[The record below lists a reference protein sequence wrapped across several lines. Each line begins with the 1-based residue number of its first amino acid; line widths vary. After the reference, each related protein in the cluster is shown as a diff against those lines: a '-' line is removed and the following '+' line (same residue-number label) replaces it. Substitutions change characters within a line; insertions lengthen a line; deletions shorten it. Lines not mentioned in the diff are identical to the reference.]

1 VLGQNLPSDPTHRL
15 GVDIGGTFTD
25 AILIDEST
33 GHVQISK
40 VPSTP
45 DDPSRGFLNAVTRIL
60 EEAVVAPEALSYVV
74 HATTVATNSIIEGK
88 LAPTGFITTD
98 GFRDLLEIQRQIR
111 ASIYDVHFQKPPPL
125 VPRHR
130 CFGVPERL
138 DASGEVVK
146 PLDES
151 AVHSAARELREE
163 GVQSIAVCLLHS
175 YVNADHEKRI
185 GQILRE
191 YFPAEAIS
199 LSSEVAPDF
208 REYFRACTTV
218 INAGIQPIVGRYLE
232 RIESRLRE
240 MGVTASLLLMQSSGG
255 VYTFGTGAEK
265 PVYMVESGPAAG
277 VIASGYLGDKLE
289 RPDLMSF
296 DMGGTTAKAG
306 LIQDGIPR
314 ITKEYEVGAAA
325 SASDHGGKGSG
336 YPIRTPVIDLVEIG
350 AGGGSIAWIDSG
362 EILRVGPQSA
372 GADPGPVCYGAGGTA
387 PTITD
392 ANLVLGRIDPEYFL
406 GGEISLDV
414 DSARRAIEEE
424 CGRPLGMGT
433 TEVAHGI
440 VEIANAAMAGA
451 LRRISIQRGFDPRDF
466 ALVAFGGA
474 GPLHANRLAAELQ
487 IPTVI
492 VPRSPGTFSAM
503 GLLATDLKHE
513 YSATSVQRFDSMTP
527 ADLIS
532 VFNDLGKQGQAALAR
547 EGVPSRDMRF
557 EKLVDLR
564 YVGQSYELAIHVND
578 EDFSADEMRRLNDEF
593 HAEHRR
599 VYGFNA
605 PEEPIEAVNLRL
617 SAMGNI
623 SKPALQNAEPGHSPD
638 HARKS
643 DRDIYFSETGTS
655 VACPVFDRYELGAG
669 CTIEGPVVIEEMD
682 STTLVH
688 PGYTLCVDPFGNLV
702 IEQA

>member
-1 VLGQNLPSDPTHRL
+1 MPTKPTYRL

-33 GHVQISK
+33 GQVKVSK

-45 DDPSRGFLNAVTRIL
+45 DDPSRGFLNVLTRIL
-60 EEAVVAPEALSYVV
+60 EAAGVAAEELNYVV
-74 HATTVATNSIIEGK
+74 HATTVATNSIIERK

-111 ASIYDVHFQKPPPL
+111 ASIYDVHFQKPAPL

-138 DASGEVVK
+138 DARGEVVK

-151 AVHSAARELREE
+151 AVRAAARELREE
-163 GVQSIAVCLLHS
+163 GVESIAVCLLHA
-175 YVNADHEKRI
+175 YVNSDHENRI

-191 YFPAEAIS
+191 HFPQEAIS
-199 LSSEVAPDF
+199 LSSDVAPDF
-208 REYFRACTTV
+208 REYFRASTTV
-218 INAGIQPIVGRYLE
+218 INAGIRPIVGRYLE
-232 RIESRLRE
+232 RIETRLRE
-240 MGVTASLLLMQSSGG
+240 MGVSAPLLLMQSSGG
-255 VYTFGTGAEK
+255 VYTFEAGAEK

-277 VIASGYLGDKLE
+277 VIASGYLGDQLG

-314 ITKEYEVGAAA
+314 ITKEYEVGSAA

-336 YPIRTPVIDLVEIG
+336 YPIRTPVVDLVEIG
-350 AGGGSIAWIDSG
+350 AGGGSIAWIDGG
-362 EILRVGPQSA
+362 EVLRVGPQSA
-372 GADPGPVCYGAGGTA
+372 GADPGPVCYGAGGTE

-392 ANLVLGRIDPEYFL
+392 ANLVLGRIDPTYFL
-406 GGEISLDV
+406 GGEISLDL
-414 DSARRAIEEE
+414 DSARKAVEEK
-424 CGRPLGMGT
+424 CGRPLSMGT

-440 VEIANAAMAGA
+440 VEIANAAMTGA

-474 GPLHANRLAAELQ
+474 GPLHANRLAAELE
-487 IPTVI
+487 IPAVI

-503 GLLATDLKHE
+503 GLLATDLRHE
-513 YSATSVQRFDSMTP
+513 YSATSVQRFETIEP

-532 VFNDLGKQGQAALAR
+532 VFDSLWKQGEDALAR
-547 EGVPSRDMRF
+547 EGVPPGDMRF
-557 EKLVDLR
+557 DKLIDLR
-564 YVGQSYELAIHVND
+564 YVGQSYELAIRVGD
-578 EDFSADEMRRLNDEF
+578 EDFRPEEMGRLRDEF
-593 HAEHRR
+593 HAEHLR

-605 PEEPIEAVNLRL
+605 PDEPIEAVNLQL
-617 SAMGNI
+617 TAMGNI
-623 SKPALQNAEPGHSPD
+623 SKPALQQADQGKSQD

-643 DRDIYFSETGTS
+643 DRDVYFSELGTTVS
-655 VACPVFDRYELGAG
+655 CPVFDRYELGAG
-669 CTIEGPVVIEEMD
+669 CTIEGPAVVEEMD

-688 PGYTLCVDPFGNLV
+688 PGYKVSVDPFGNLI
-702 IEQA
+702 IEHVERSL